1 MFGNQKQNR
10 RFFSWKWLFYLLC
23 ALIFIFLVLPVFVII
38 PISFSSA
45 RFLQFPPQGFSL
57 QWYADYFGSR
67 NWIYA
72 TVRSFQVGIL
82 TMITAT
88 ILGTSASFAIVRGD
102 FKGKTVAYGIIL
114 SPLIIPVIITSVA
127 VYYFFARLHLVGTLW
142 GLVLAHTVLAIPFVV
157 VNVTATLQG
166 FDITLE
172 RAALS
177 LGANRLVTFM
187 RVTFPL
193 IWPGIVSGALFAF
206 ITSFDEVV
214 VAIFLT
220 GSKPTLPKQMWDGI
234 RISINP
240 TISAVASLLII
251 FSILLLLSLHFLTRR
266 SQRMKGT
273 VSERAITT

>member
-1 MFGNQKQNR
+1 LRTNDNR
-10 RFFSWKWLFYLLC
+10 TEHRQFLWGKWLFYLLC
-23 ALIFIFLVLPVFVII
+23 ALIFMYLVLPIFVII

-67 NWIYA
+67 NWTYA
-72 TVRSFQVGIL
+72 TIRSFQVGVL

-88 ILGTSASFAIVRGD
+88 ILGTLASLAIVRGR
-102 FKGKTVAYGIIL
+102 FRGKRLVYGLIL

-127 VYYFFARLHLVGTLW
+127 IYYFFAKFHLVGTLW
-142 GLVLAHTVLAIPFVV
+142 GLVLAHTALAIPFVV

-187 RVTFPL
+187 KVTLPL
-193 IWPGIVSGALFAF
+193 VWPGIVSGSLFAF

-234 RISINP
+234 RISLNP
-240 TISAVASLLII
+240 TISAVASLLIV
-251 FSILLLLSLHFLTRR
+251 FSILLLLSLHILTRR
-266 SQRMKGT
+266 SQKMRGA
-273 VSERAITT
+273 SR

>member
-1 MFGNQKQNR
+1 MSEQR
-10 RFFSWKWLFYLLC
+10 VFFWKWIFYLLC
-23 ALIFIFLVLPVFVII
+23 AVIFMFLVLPIFVII

-57 QWYADYFGSR
+57 QWYVEYFTGR
-67 NWIYA
+67 NWTYA
-72 TVRSFQVGIL
+72 TLRSFQVGAL
-82 TMITAT
+82 AMITAT
-88 ILGTSASFAIVRGD
+88 VLGTLASLAIVRGD
-102 FKGKTVAYGIIL
+102 FKGKRLVYGIIL

-127 VYYFFARLHLVGTLW
+127 LYYFFAKLHLVGTLW
-142 GLVLAHTVLAIPFVV
+142 SLVLAHTVLAIPFVV

-177 LGANRLVTFM
+177 LGANRFVTFM
-187 RVTFPL
+187 RVTLPL
-193 IWPGIVSGALFAF
+193 IWPGIMSGALFAF

-214 VAIFLT
+214 VAMFLT

-240 TISAVASLLII
+240 TISAVASLLIV
-251 FSILLLLSLHFLTRR
+251 FSIFLLLSLHLLTRR
-266 SQRMKGT
+266 SQKMRGMG
-273 VSERAITT
+273 R

>member
-1 MFGNQKQNR
+1 MLANQTKNH
-10 RFFSWKWLFYLLC
+10 RFFSGKWLFYLLC
-23 ALIFIFLVLPVFVII
+23 ALILMFLVLPVFVII

-57 QWYADYFGSR
+57 QWYAEYFGSR
-67 NWIYA
+67 NWVYA
-72 TVRSFQVGIL
+72 TIRSFQVAIL

-88 ILGTSASFAIVRGD
+88 ILGTLASFAIVRGD
-102 FKGKTVAYGIIL
+102 FKGKRLIYGIIL

-127 VYYFFARLHLVGTLW
+127 VYYFFAKFHLVGTIW
-142 GLVLAHTVLAIPFVV
+142 GLVLAHTALAIPFVV

-177 LGANRLVTFM
+177 LGANRLVTF
-187 RVTFPL
+187 RKVTFPI
-193 IWPGIVSGALFAF
+193 IWPGIVSGSLFAF

-214 VAIFLT
+214 VAIFLC
-220 GSKPTLPKQMWDGI
+220 GAKPTLPKQMWDGI

-240 TISAVASLLII
+240 TISAVASLLIV
-251 FSILLLLSLHFLTRR
+251 FSILLFLSFHILARR
-266 SQRMKGT
+266 SQKMKGT
-273 VSERAITT
+273 AE